1 MTTSNHPPY
10 SVNVAKEGYDVNKV
24 KGHLPDTIAE
34 TDKQLN
40 EMGHIWYADHVMGE
54 FIVLVKKKQIHQR
67 SSLSLGTIANDLPL
81 PVK

>member
-10 SVNVAKEGYDVNKV
+10 SINVAKEGYDVNKV

-34 TDKQLN
+34 NDKQLN

-54 FIVLVKKKQIHQR
+54 FIASEEKQILRH
-67 SSLSLGTIANDLPL
+67 SLLSLVTIVNDLPL

>member
-54 FIVLVKKKQIHQR
+54 FIASEEKAIHQR
-67 SSLSLGTIANDLPL
+67 SSLSLGTIANDLHL
-81 PVK
+81 PAK